1 MSIPLLSVLF
11 FLATPAKPAMAQQA
25 SGLHVVETK
34 VTAHLKGGTATQI
47 VTVVNDGIETLPVQF
62 EALIGDEDVT
72 ISPATLD
79 LAPHSVTQVLL
90 KFTSPKPDEDL
101 AGTLIV
107 TGSSPPG
114 VVPLEI
120 LADRELATPAKTIV
134 IVTLL
139 VAIAFVIIRWWT
151 LKLEHERVG
160 LNRHMGPVGWKFS
173 DSWAS
178 NLTAVGAIL
187 GAIAGTSLLPDRR
200 TYVSK
205 DWLTTLNMFF
215 GALTVVAP
223 FVFAATRVAKK
234 PYPSGDKEPEYLG
247 IVFWFLVS
255 GGITFW
261 AVLGELATI
270 GLFVAEA
277 QKVLATPVVAVI
289 AGLLVVSLVILL
301 FRYCWTTMERTVIAQ
316 IEQRSKDLRRR
327 TARGEALIAAL
338 APTESKDARERE
350 VDRQLLPAWSVM

>member
-11 FLATPAKPAMAQQA
+11 LLATPADPAVGQQVG
-25 SGLHVVETK
+25 GLHFVETK
-34 VTAHLKGGTATQI
+34 VTAHLKGGTAAQI
-47 VTVVNDGIETLPVQF
+47 VTVVNDGAETLPVQF
-62 EALIGDEDVT
+62 EALIGNEEVT

-90 KFTSPKPDEDL
+90 KFTSPKPTEDL

-120 LADRELATPAKTIV
+120 LAHRELATPAKTIV

-139 VAIAFVIIRWWT
+139 VAIAFVVIRWWT
-151 LKLEHERVG
+151 LKVENKRVG
-160 LNRHMGPVGWKFS
+160 LKRHMGPVGWKFS

-187 GAIAGTSLLPDRR
+187 GTIAGTSLLPDRR

-205 DWLTTLNMFF
+205 DWLTTLNIFF

-223 FVFAATRVAKK
+223 FVFAATRVVKR
-234 PYPSGDKEPEYLG
+234 PYPPETRNPGTWGSSSGSSSHAASPCGL
-247 IVFWFLVS
+247 WWASWPRSVS
-255 GGITFW
+255 SW
-261 AVLGELATI
+261 RRPRRCLR
-270 GLFVAEA
+270 
-277 QKVLATPVVAVI
+277 PR
-289 AGLLVVSLVILL
+289 SL
-301 FRYCWTTMERTVIAQ
+301 Q
-316 IEQRSKDLRRR
+316 
-327 TARGEALIAAL
+327 
-338 APTESKDARERE
+338 
-350 VDRQLLPAWSVM
+350 